1 MPIQIIPLIGMPI
14 IEPGDD
20 LVKLTLDSLESM
32 EMSPEDKDVYVYSH
46 VIVSRSEGK
55 LVDLNDIEPSK
66 AALNFAEFTGKDPKI
81 VEVVLSESRAIRRMA
96 PGVIIAE
103 TKHGF
108 VCANA
113 GIDKSNVPGETI
125 VAPLPDDPDL
135 SAAIIRRKI
144 KELSGCDVGV
154 IICDTHGRAHRD
166 GEINVTIGASGFEVI
181 KDRRGETDLFGYELK
196 VKRTAVADELASAAE
211 LVIGQSDE
219 AIPAA
224 LIRGY
229 DIEFSDESNAI
240 QLIRPREKDL
250 FI

>member
-1 MPIQIIPLIGMPI
+1 MPVQIFPLRGMPI

-20 LVKLTLDSLESM
+20 LVKLTLDSLDSM
-32 EMSPEDKDVYVYSH
+32 GMSPEDKDVYVFSH

-55 LVDLNDIEPSK
+55 LVDLDDVEPSK

-81 VEVVLSESRAIRRMA
+81 VEVVLRESKAIRRMA

-113 GIDKSNVPGETI
+113 GVDKSNVPGETV
-125 VAPLPDDPDL
+125 VAPLPDDPDE
-135 SAAIIRRKI
+135 SAATIRRKF

-154 IICDTHGRAHRD
+154 IVCDTHGRAHRD
-166 GEINVTIGASGFEVI
+166 GEINVTIGASGFQVI
-181 KDRRGETDLFGYELK
+181 KDRRGEKDLFGYELK

-219 AIPAA
+219 GIPAA

-229 DIEFSDESNAI
+229 DIELSEDSKAS
-240 QLIRPREKDL
+240 QLVRAREKDL

>member
-1 MPIQIIPLIGMPI
+1 MPVQIIPLKGIPI
-14 IEPGDD
+14 IQPGDD
-20 LVKLTLDSLESM
+20 LAELTLKSLENM
-32 EMSPEDKDVYVYSH
+32 RMTPEHKDVYVYSH

-55 LVDLNDIEPSK
+55 LVDLNDVEPSK
-66 AALNFAEFTGKDPKI
+66 VAKNFADFTGKDPRV

-113 GIDKSNVPGETI
+113 GVDKSNVPGETI
-125 VAPLPDDPDL
+125 VAPLPDDPDA
-135 SAAIIRRKI
+135 SALGIRNRI
-144 KELSGCDVGV
+144 KEKTDVDVGV
-154 IICDTHGRAHRD
+154 IVCDTHGRAHRD
-166 GEINVTIGASGFEVI
+166 GEINMTIGASGFKVI
-181 KDRRGETDLFGYELK
+181 RDRRGEKDLFGYELV
-196 VKRTAVADELASAAE
+196 VKRTAIADELASAAE

-229 DIEFSDESNAI
+229 DIELSEDSNA
-240 QLIRPREKDL
+240 QDLVRPRDKDL